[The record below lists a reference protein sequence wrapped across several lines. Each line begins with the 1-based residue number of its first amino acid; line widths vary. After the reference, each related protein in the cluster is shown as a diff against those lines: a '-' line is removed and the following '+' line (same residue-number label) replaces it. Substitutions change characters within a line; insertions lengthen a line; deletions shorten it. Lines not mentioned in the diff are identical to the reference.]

1 MSILINALLLNNRFS
16 GMQYST
22 ENLLKAISKLT
33 PTENRI
39 EVLIS
44 QDYAGNLSANKT
56 LKMNRLAF
64 STLNRLRRIYYENFE
79 LLHYLNKNKFSLY
92 HSTSNIL
99 PYFSKVPSV
108 LTVHDLVPVD
118 YPEYSSIETSIY
130 YRLFLSRSVH
140 KAKKII
146 AVSNKVKEDIINR
159 YGTDPIKIHVI
170 YHGVEE
176 EFKKIHDPQLL
187 QRVIKKYKLPKSFLF
202 FLGNLEPRKNL
213 LRVIDAFIHLK
224 KHQQI
229 NQKLVIAGKNG
240 WNYQAI
246 YQKVKLEKMEDEIIF
261 TGYLDRNDL
270 PSIYS
275 LCSLFV
281 FPSLY
286 EGFGLPVLEAMAC
299 EAPVLIS
306 DRGALPEITDQIFP
320 QANAFDVQDIADKI
334 HLLLTDSGIRNKNI
348 QQGIVRAKSFT
359 WKKTAEETLKVYN
372 QILVAS

>member
-1 MSILINALLLNNRFS
+1 MNILINALLLNNRFS

-22 ENLLKAISKLT
+22 ENLLRAISELT
-33 PTENRI
+33 PTGNKI
-39 EVLIS
+39 EVLLS
-44 QDYAGNLSANKT
+44 QDYAGNLNTNKN
-56 LKMNRLAF
+56 LKINKLAF
-64 STLNRLRRIYYENFE
+64 STLNRVRRIYYENFE
-79 LLHYLNKNKFSLY
+79 LLPYFNKNKFSLY

-99 PYFSKVPSV
+99 PYFAKVPSV
-108 LTVHDLVPVD
+108 LTIHDLVPVD

-130 YRLFLSRSVH
+130 YRLFLSRSIH

-159 YGTDPIKIHVI
+159 YGIDPVKIHVV
-170 YHGVEE
+170 YHGVGE
-176 EFKKIHDPQLL
+176 EFKKIHDPQFLKL
-187 QRVIKKYKLPKSFLF
+187 VIEKYKLPKSFLLF
-202 FLGNLEPRKNL
+202 IGNLEPRKNL

-240 WNYQAI
+240 WEYESI

-299 EAPVLIS
+299 EAPVMIS
-306 DRGALPEITDQIFP
+306 DRGALPEITDQISP
-320 QANAFDVQDIADKI
+320 QANAFDVQDIANKI
-334 HLLLTDSGIRNKNI
+334 HLLLTNPDIRNKNI
-348 QQGIVRAKSFT
+348 QHGMVRAKSFT

-372 QILVAS
+372 HILEAS